1 MTRKNKIRDYYA
13 RGSIGVTYSRQF
25 MTERVEMIRKCLEK
39 RRCSGSWSNQDNVC
53 RRKDK
58 KKKSKQELVWGSRE
72 KYEYRM
78 QTIEVIGCYKSQDDR
93 PQKVE
98 GEDKLKEEVKKKSV
112 NSISFLNCILY
123 LLIL

>member
-1 MTRKNKIRDYYA
+1 
-13 RGSIGVTYSRQF
+13 
-25 MTERVEMIRKCLEK
+25 
-39 RRCSGSWSNQDNVC
+39 
-53 RRKDK
+53 
-58 KKKSKQELVWGSRE
+58 
-72 KYEYRM
+72 M